1 MKQEV
6 SLCELQPKGHCLT
19 SMRQPSG
26 NFKLPDSYNTESL
39 FGNHRQQLLS
49 YVTLTLLLRRW
60 SCF

>member
-49 YVTLTLLLRRW
+49 YV
-60 SCF
+60 